1 MLIRLCLLLGGG
13 LGLVGKQRGG
23 VVKAAA
29 LGLSRGANC
38 PLPSLLG
45 GDAGRREAE
54 LVGGHLIILIELLLH
69 HVVLVRP
76 LKRLQARGRLAL
88 LHFAIFHPVLQSLD
102 VGLLP
107 PHELAQ
113 VAILLVQ
120 VRLRLGCLNLLA
132 QLLQIGFVVVH
143 VCYTVFE

>member
-1 MLIRLCLLLGGG
+1 MLIRLRLRLGGG
-13 LGLVGKQRGG
+13 LWLVGKQRGG
-23 VVKAAA
+23 VVETAV
-29 LGLSRGANC
+29 LGLSCGADW
-38 PLPSLLG
+38 LLSSLLG
-45 GDAGRREAE
+45 GDARRREAE
-54 LVGGHLIILIELLLH
+54 LVSGHLIILVELLLH

-76 LKRLQARGRLAL
+76 LHRLHARGRLTL
-88 LHFAIFHPVLQSLD
+88 LHFALLHPVLQPLD

-113 VAILLVQ
+113 VAVLLTQ
-120 VRLRLGCLNLLA
+120 VRPRLGCLNLLA